1 MPGTVLFTA
10 STWSHI
16 VSFHRPYLRAF
27 CDLGWTVH
35 VACGGAQQEVPEAA
49 RCIQLPFEKKMS
61 SPANFRAQALLR
73 RLLAAERYDLVCTH
87 TSLAAF
93 FTRRAAAT
101 VRPRP
106 VVVNMAHGYLFDD
119 STPPL
124 KRAALLCAERL
135 TAAQTDLLLTMN
147 AWDRDAALRYHL
159 GRRVASIPG
168 VGVDFDRFT
177 PLPAAEGAAR
187 RETLGCHDGDVLL
200 LYAAEFSAR
209 KNQSMLLRALPL
221 LPERVKLALP
231 GQGALWESCQTLA
244 DTLGVASRVFFPGQA
259 EDMPVWY
266 AAADAAVSASRS
278 EGLPFNIMEAMYCH
292 LPVVASSVK
301 GHTDLLRDGETGLL
315 YPYGDEAAFAAQVR
329 RMLDAPTETAAR
341 VERARQAVEQY
352 ALAAVLPQVM
362 AAYLSAVPPAQ

>member
-1 MPGTVLFTA
+1 MKLAGIIAEYDP
-10 STWSHI
+10 
-16 VSFHRPYLRAF
+16 FHNGHA
-27 CDLGWTVH
+27 W
-35 VACGGAQQEVPEAA
+35 
-49 RCIQLPFEKKMS
+49 QL
-61 SPANFRAQALLR
+61 AQARALG
-73 RLLAAERYDLVCTH
+73 AERVAVAMSC
-87 TSLAAF
+87 
-93 FTRRAAAT
+93 
-101 VRPRP
+101 
-106 VVVNMAHGYLFDD
+106 G
-119 STPPL
+119 
-124 KRAALLCAERL
+124 L
-135 TAAQTDLLLTMN
+135 TQ
-147 AWDRDAALRYHL
+147 R
-159 GRRVASIPG
+159 G
-168 VGVDFDRFT
+168 
-177 PLPAAEGAAR
+177 
-187 RETLGCHDGDVLL
+187 
-200 LYAAEFSAR
+200 
-209 KNQSMLLRALPL
+209 ALPL